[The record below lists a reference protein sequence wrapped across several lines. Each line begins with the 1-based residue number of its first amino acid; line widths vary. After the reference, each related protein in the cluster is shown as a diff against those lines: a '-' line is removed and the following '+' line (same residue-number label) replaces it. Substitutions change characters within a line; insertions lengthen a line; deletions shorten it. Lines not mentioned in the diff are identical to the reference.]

1 MKAEGSFALRF
12 SKLTLDAIKCL
23 IAHFVRLSR
32 AFTNYIHHCSGL
44 SRSQVN
50 FVLSQYIHKKILA
63 KTHTV

>member
-23 IAHFVRLSR
+23 IAHFVGLSR
-32 AFTNYIHHCSGL
+32 AFTNYINHCSGL
-44 SRSQVN
+44 SHRQG

-63 KTHTV
+63 KNHTV